1 VLPAFFV
8 VSLVQEPEV
17 SNVMSEDCAL
27 LADGISQLLGITLS
41 CAASVQ
47 DMDGIVPSLPE
58 NFAQYRTDILIQ
70 QQGNLGH

>member
-17 SNVMSEDCAL
+17 SNVMSEDCAP

-41 CAASVQ
+41 CAAS
-47 DMDGIVPSLPE
+47 I
-58 NFAQYRTDILIQ
+58 
-70 QQGNLGH
+70 